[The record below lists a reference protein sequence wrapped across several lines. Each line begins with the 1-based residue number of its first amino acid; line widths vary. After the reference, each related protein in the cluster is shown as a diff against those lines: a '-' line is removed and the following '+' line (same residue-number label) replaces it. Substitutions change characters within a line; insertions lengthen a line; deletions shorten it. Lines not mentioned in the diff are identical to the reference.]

1 MPPSPF
7 TVHVADSVLDDLRAR
22 LARTRLPA
30 RTPGPAWAAGTDPDY
45 LRKLLAYWADGFDWR
60 ARERALNAVPTT
72 APTST
77 GSGCTTST
85 CPASASPAARRPCP
99 CC

>member
-1 MPPSPF
+1 MPPAPF
-7 TVHVADSVLDDLRAR
+7 TIHVADSVLDDLRAR

-30 RTPGPAWAAGTDPDY
+30 RTPGARRAAGTDPDY
-45 LRKLLAYWADGFDWR
+45 LQQLLGYWACGFDWR
-60 ARERALNAVPTT
+60 ARDEPSTPSPTT

-77 GSGCTTST
+77 GSWSTTST